1 MKTDRIQ
8 HPGEILKDL
17 LEIRGLSQRELSSII
32 QIAHSHISN
41 ILNKQRD
48 INIDIAVRLEAA
60 GFENVKFWMEHQM
73 NYDIENIKS
82 DKYLVEETEIIKQW
96 NQIQSLIPVSYFRKA
111 GVLTN
116 ELSTNI
122 KTIFEVYQVRNI
134 DSFINKI
141 ENYQF
146 THFRKSGAFN
156 ELRNNVI
163 AWSCFAEYKA
173 LKEEVK
179 CNFNPESKD
188 QLISKLRLL
197 FIENN
202 NLIDKTKT
210 LLNSF
215 GIKFSILERPATTP
229 VDGKSFLSGNNPSIV
244 LTLKYKRLDNFA
256 YTLFHELGHVYKH
269 LIKPEYQDA
278 SFFTNNTKND
288 VLEFEAD
295 NFARNELIRE
305 ADWNDFVESHTEY
318 KDVYIYKF
326 AKKIGIHPAI
336 VRGRVCFEFENYY
349 RRSSEITSSNII
361 Q

>member
-1 MKTDRIQ
+1 MKSDRIQ

-17 LEIRGLSQRELSSII
+17 LEKRDLSQRELSSII

-48 INIDIAVRLEAA
+48 INIDIAARLQAA
-60 GFENVKFWMEHQM
+60 GFEDIKFWMELQM
-73 NYDIENIKS
+73 NYDIENIKT
-82 DKYLVEETEIIKQW
+82 DKNLNEETESIKQW
-96 NQIQSLIPVSYFRKA
+96 NEIQKLIPVNYFRKS
-111 GVLTN
+111 GL
-116 ELSTNI
+116 LSTDLNENI
-122 KTIFEVYQVRNI
+122 KTIYDVYQVKKLDN
-134 DSFINKI
+134 FIEKV

-163 AWSCFAEYKA
+163 AWSCFAEYNA
-173 LKEEVK
+173 LKDDIK
-179 CNFNPESKD
+179 CKFNPESKD
-188 QLISKLRLL
+188 QLIPKLRSL
-197 FIENN
+197 FVENK
-202 NLIDKTKT
+202 NLIEKTKT

-215 GIKFSILERPATTP
+215 GIKFSILDRPSKTP
-229 VDGKSFLSGNNPSIV
+229 VDGKSFISDNNPSIV

-269 LIKPEYQDA
+269 LVKPEYHYA

-295 NFARNELIRE
+295 NFARNELIPE
-305 ADWNDFVESHTEY
+305 AEWNDFVESHIEF
-318 KDVYIYKF
+318 KDIYIYKF
-326 AKKIGIHPAI
+326 AKKVGIHPAI